1 MRALATALEA
11 QLDDSAGADVR
22 AAVTRALAGLLVD
35 GTSAAQAES
44 GTYARSVLEVTVSP
58 ACLA

>member
-11 QLDDSAGADVR
+11 QLDDSANEDVR

-35 GTSAAQAES
+35 GTSVALAES
-44 GTYARSVLEVTVSP
+44 GTYAKSVLEVTV
-58 ACLA
+58 